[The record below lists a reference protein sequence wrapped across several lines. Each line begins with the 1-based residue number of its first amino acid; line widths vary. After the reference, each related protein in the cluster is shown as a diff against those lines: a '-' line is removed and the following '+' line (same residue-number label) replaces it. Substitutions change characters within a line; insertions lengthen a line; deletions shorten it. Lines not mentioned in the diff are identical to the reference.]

1 MAETA
6 AEQNASHDPHAGKR
20 QDQSIQDRRVQEQRA
35 GWRRLGVFW
44 LTVLLLM
51 AMGTGV
57 VEWLGGPDTKAR
69 TASHSSTRAA
79 APPVPA
85 SQAEPPKIIVTARPA
100 PVTPLS
106 VGRDT
111 PGPVSDPDPAL
122 LEPAGPAGNGP
133 LPRIALDGRTPMRVY
148 AAGFDHTSRRPR
160 VGLLL
165 AGIGMNEAES
175 DAAIRAL
182 PGAVSLA
189 ISPYAASTARLLA
202 TARTTGHEYLIALPL
217 EPTGFP
223 LNDPGPSTLLTTASP
238 DKNAGNLRWALSRI
252 QGYVGATGVVGTM
265 RGERLAAMT
274 DQMEMVLF
282 ELSGRGLL
290 YIDPRKERGPVSKA
304 WGRHATLVIDDPA
317 ERVAIDARLA
327 ELEQHAK
334 DHGSA
339 LGLVMRPTP
348 IAVARIAAWTN
359 GLTDRGLALAP
370 VSALALAPE
379 DAPLKM
385 TERMH

>member
-1 MAETA
+1 MAETEA
-6 AEQNASHDPHAGKR
+6 YQGPSRDN
-20 QDQSIQDRRVQEQRA
+20 RA

-51 AMGTGV
+51 AIGTGV
-57 VEWLGGPDTKAR
+57 VEFLGAPGGQAAGSGNPSAR
-69 TASHSSTRAA
+69 SVN
-79 APPVPA
+79 APAQIPG
-85 SQAEPPKIIVTARPA
+85 AEQTKIILTARPA
-100 PVTPLS
+100 PVPPLS

-122 LEPAGPAGNGP
+122 LEPVASADKDH
-133 LPRIALDGRTPMRVY
+133 LPRVATDGRTAMRVY
-148 AAGFDHTSRRPR
+148 AAGFDRSSRRPR

-189 ISPYAASTARLLA
+189 VSPYAANTIRLLA
-202 TARTTGHEYLIALPL
+202 TARATGHEYLIAIPL

-223 LNDPGPSTLLTTASP
+223 LNDPGPATLLTSAP
-238 DKNAGNLRWALSRI
+238 PEKNAANLLWALSRI
-252 QGYVGATGVVGTM
+252 QGYVGATGVIGTM

-274 DQMEMVLF
+274 DQMDMMLF

-290 YIDPRKERGPVSKA
+290 YIDPRKDRGPVSRA
-304 WGRHATLVIDDPA
+304 WGRHANLIVDDPA
-317 ERVAIDARLA
+317 EQAGIDAKLA
-327 ELEQHAK
+327 ELEQQAR

-348 IAVARIAAWTN
+348 IAVARIAAWSN
-359 GLTDRGLALAP
+359 GLTERGLALAP

-379 DAPLKM
+379 EAPITV
-385 TERMH
+385 TERTH